1 MIPTI
6 NFDFSKTLFTA
17 CSARL
22 KLQLRF
28 GPFRA
33 ETCGI
38 RITNVGMNVRTK
50 NQAHIPHPA
59 QSQRQSRAIT
69 GM

>member
-1 MIPTI
+1 MTPTI

-17 CSARL
+17 RSARL
-22 KLQLRF
+22 KLQLHV

-38 RITNVGMNVRTK
+38 HVTNVGMNMRTK
-50 NQAHIPHPA
+50 NQAHIQHPA
-59 QSQRQSRAIT
+59 QSQR
-69 GM
+69 